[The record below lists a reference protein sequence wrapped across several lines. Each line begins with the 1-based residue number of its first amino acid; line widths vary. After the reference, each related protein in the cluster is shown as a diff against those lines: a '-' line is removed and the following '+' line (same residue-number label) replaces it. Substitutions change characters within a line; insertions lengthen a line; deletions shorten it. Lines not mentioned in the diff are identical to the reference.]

1 MVKVTLTDDQI
12 AESEELK
19 KKLNPIE
26 ARADAYVS
34 IQIIHKSDFLMLS
47 AGKKTFYWKEEDG
60 IYFFFVEEGII
71 YNYQIIE
78 SRDGIKESQQDAEND
93 IDIAEKYDFS
103 PCTLDEF
110 LSKVYNDYTGE
121 TLEDQLNAKIK
132 RTKQGKEW
140 LTDNFF
146 DEIKKTFDEL
156 VNDEVIDINNRIK
169 EAEREI
175 SNCKGYIPSSFK
187 RDYIIFR
194 GFNHVQQT
202 ILQMIND
209 SSEKIHKKG
218 IDYKKDT
225 GEIVRNELMKLNLK
239 TLNTRQ
245 KYFEID
251 RLYKTYNPESKRDPY
266 HLSKKD
272 IEYIVDEL
280 MQQ

>member
-1 MVKVTLTDDQI
+1 MTLTDDQI
-12 AESEELK
+12 AETDELK
-19 KKLNPIE
+19 KKLSPIE
-26 ARADAYVS
+26 ARADTYTS
-34 IQIIHKSDFLMLS
+34 IQIMHKSDFLLLS
-47 AGKKTFYWKEEDG
+47 EGKKTFFWEEEDG

-78 SRDGIKESQQDAEND
+78 SLDTTKVSQQEDSND

-110 LSKVYNDYTGE
+110 LSKVYNNYTGE

-140 LTDNFF
+140 LTDDFF

-169 EAEREI
+169 ESETEI
-175 SNCKGYIPSSFK
+175 YNCKGFVPSSFK

-202 ILQMIND
+202 ILQMINE
-209 SSEKIHKKG
+209 SSEIIHKKG
-218 IDYKKDT
+218 INYKKDT

-239 TLNTRQ
+239 ALNKRQ
-245 KYFEID
+245 KDFEID